1 MHLVHNERVKLL
13 AGALN
18 TLAIAVLV
26 TGAVAPTLGVVYG
39 TFAATSMPLLGLIAS
54 TCLVVGVG
62 LHASA
67 QVVLGRLRDA

>member
-18 TLAIAVLV
+18 TLGIAIGV

-39 TFAATSMPLLGLIAS
+39 TFAVESAAS
-54 TCLVVGVG
+54 VVLV
-62 LHASA
+62 ASA
-67 QVVLGRLRDA
+67 CFVAAIILHLTAQAVLGRLRDG

>member
-18 TLAIAVLV
+18 TLDIAIGV

-39 TFAATSMPLLGLIAS
+39 TFAA
-54 TCLVVGVG
+54 
-62 LHASA
+62 ASA
-67 QVVLGRLRDA
+67 ASVVLVASACFVASVTLHLTAQAVLGRLRDG